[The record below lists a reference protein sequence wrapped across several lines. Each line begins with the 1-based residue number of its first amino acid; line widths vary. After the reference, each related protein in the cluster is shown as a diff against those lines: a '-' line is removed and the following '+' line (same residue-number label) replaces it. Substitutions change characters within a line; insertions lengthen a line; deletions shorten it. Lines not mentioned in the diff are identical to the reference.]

1 MNTDLQNYLR
11 DLLVELLRV
20 DTSPRADLA
29 ALAAAEARTFDRIE
43 AELARLAWPGLVC
56 KRLPIN
62 PAIGRHPFY
71 SNAYYA
77 TPSAGGQAPP
87 PEVVYAGRSN
97 LIAYLPGAPDGQG
110 RRLALNVHV
119 DTVCPYFPPRIEG
132 DIVHGRG
139 ACDDKGPLAALLAA
153 LRLVADR
160 NRAGQPPAG
169 DLTLMFV
176 IDEETGGNGSLSLA
190 IDRGLRQRYDALMV
204 LECCG
209 NAIHPG
215 NRGAVWY
222 KVAGHAPGLNLF
234 EAAAFVVGELEAAGR
249 AIKAE
254 SAHPLFPHRPV
265 QTCHGILGGYGQH
278 PSRICARVETLLRFP
293 GGVPA
298 AAEPLLR
305 DVLAA
310 GLAEYT
316 ALYGDKTTVAD
327 PATGQPKV
335 ARHFDLEP
343 AGDAW
348 RLTVHGATGHMGSIL
363 ENDGAITK
371 WATLVRAL
379 LRSRAVLAR
388 AAGAPLELAP
398 GDGAHPAE
406 LLLEGGQGFLPTHP
420 MPEVMDRLRAAV
432 QNGFS
437 HWVAATGRPPLPA
450 CPLQVTFD
458 KLHNAAF
465 AGAADSAIMRAAIR
479 AARATGLWTDD
490 RPVRGWDVSC
500 DARLFATEYPE
511 LPVLTAGPGQLRYAH
526 ADNEQLSLP
535 EAAAF
540 AEFLAE
546 FMYVCWEPPFE
557 ERRFPN
563 PPSNLFVP

>member
-29 ALAAAEARTFDRIE
+29 ALAAAEAQTFDRIE

-77 TPSAGGQAPP
+77 IPSAGGQAPP
-87 PEVVYAGRSN
+87 PDVVYAGRSN
-97 LIAYLPGAPDGQG
+97 LVAYLPGAPDGQG
-110 RRLALNVHV
+110 RRLALNVHI

-139 ACDDKGPLAALLAA
+139 ACDDKGPLAVLLAA
-153 LRLVADR
+153 LRVVADR
-160 NRAGQPPAG
+160 RRRDGTSPAG

-190 IDRGLRQRYDALMV
+190 IDRELRQRYDALMV

-209 NAIHPG
+209 NNIHPG

-222 KVAGHAPGLNLF
+222 KVAGRAPGLNLF

-278 PSRICARVETLLRFP
+278 PSRICARIETLLRFP
-293 GGVPA
+293 GGAPA

-316 ALYGDKTTVAD
+316 ALYGDKTTVTD

-335 ARHFDLEP
+335 ARHFDLEL
-343 AGDAW
+343 AGDAG

-371 WATLVRAL
+371 WAALVRAL
-379 LRSRAVLAR
+379 VRSRAALAR
-388 AAGAPLELAP
+388 VAGAPLELAP
-398 GDGAHPAE
+398 GDGADPAE

-420 MPEVMDRLRAAV
+420 MPEVMERLRAAV
-432 QNGFS
+432 QRGLGR
-437 HWVAATGRPPLPA
+437 WIAETGRAPVSPS
-450 CPLQVTFD
+450 PLQVTFD

-465 AGAADSAIMRAAIR
+465 AGAADSATMRAAIR
-479 AARATGLWTDD
+479 AARATGLWPED

-511 LPVLTAGPGQLRYAH
+511 LPVLTTGPGQLRHAH

-540 AEFLAE
+540 AEFLAAFIAE
-546 FMYVCWEPPFE
+546 T
-557 ERRFPN
+557 
-563 PPSNLFVP
+563 